1 MWSKPFIGALEYK
14 NIAYLKSNLQSSTV
28 ILNSQQN
35 TFEDIIDEVTQDFIN
50 RDRLNR
56 EHKDKFKSIL
66 LSQHRDHLS
75 LGRAMAAPKKT
86 PISELFS
93 SKHSRQSHTSII
105 EHFGSTI
112 FKKNVLSRQQ
122 TRSEEAAIES
132 EATADDRKQFVKFYV
147 PSHSSMT
154 SVDNQTGHANAQTHH
169 HHSHHNKHIR
179 STLNLFKN
187 SLHHSKSKNS
197 DLDTSIDIE
206 SLAIMI
212 GSVDFLDKPGLFLI
226 I

>member
-1 MWSKPFIGALEYK
+1 M
-14 NIAYLKSNLQSSTV
+14 KSNLQSSTV

-35 TFEDIIDEVTQDFIN
+35 SFEDIIDEVAQDFIN

-56 EHKDKFKSIL
+56 EHKDKFKSLL

-93 SKHSRQSHTSII
+93 SKHSRQSHTSIV

-112 FKKNVLSRQQ
+112 FKKNVSRQH
-122 TRSEEAAIES
+122 TRNEEPGIES
-132 EATADDRKQFVKFYV
+132 EGTVDDRKQFVKFFV
-147 PSHSSMT
+147 PSHSSMS
-154 SVDNQTGHANAQTHH
+154 SVDNQGAQANVQTPHH
-169 HHSHHNKHIR
+169 HHSHHNRHIR

-187 SLHHSKSKNS
+187 SLHHSKSKHS
-197 DLDTSIDIE
+197 DLDSSIDIE

-212 GSVDFLDKPGLFLI
+212 GNVDFLDKPGLFFQFF
-226 I
+226 